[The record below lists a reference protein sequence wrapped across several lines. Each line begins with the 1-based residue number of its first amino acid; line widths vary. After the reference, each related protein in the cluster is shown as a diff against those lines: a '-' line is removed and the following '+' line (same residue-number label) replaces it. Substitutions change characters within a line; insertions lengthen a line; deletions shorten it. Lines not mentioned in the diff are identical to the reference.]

1 MSTETVMDPAFS
13 AKRACR
19 TVPTNVFFPEPTD
32 EVTLSRARGVC
43 GSCPLLRQCASWAGP
58 LVEARLITE
67 AVVAGVLT
75 PPPAARRYAAARR
88 AAVREL
94 AAIAAGDRDQVAVA

>member
-19 TVPTNVFFPEPTD
+19 TVPTNVFFPKPTNQ
-32 EVTLSRARGVC
+32 VTLGRARDVC
-43 GSCPLLRQCASWAGP
+43 GSCPVLRQCASWAGP

-67 AVVAGVLT
+67 GVVAGVLA
-75 PPPAARRYAAARR
+75 PAKQVKRYATARK
-88 AAVREL
+88 AAVAEL
-94 AAIAAGDRDQVAVA
+94 AAIAAGDRYQAAVA